1 MNLPSC
7 DVPTSCVLPVIKSPK
22 DYQAFRISPNDTN
35 RLAIV
40 FDPTIAN
47 MSLTYCVEIFDVG
60 GKTPPN
66 RHQIA
71 VEMFF
76 VLKGEGLAIC
86 DGKTVPIAAGDSIL
100 VPPTGI
106 HRLENTGD
114 TRLYALCIMVPNEDF
129 AELIR
134 SGIPAE
140 LDKEDFAV
148 LCRSDAFASVRG

>member
-1 MNLPSC
+1 MNTRC
-7 DVPTSCVLPVIKSPK
+7 MIPVTKSPK
-22 DYQAFRISPNDTN
+22 EYQAYRISPNDTN

-40 FDPTIAN
+40 FEPATAN
-47 MSLTYCVEIFDVG
+47 ASLTICIEIFDQG

-66 RHQIA
+66 RHQFA

-86 DGKTVPIAAGDSIL
+86 DGKTVPIRAGDSLL

-106 HRLENTGD
+106 HEIRNTGNG
-114 TRLYALCIMVPNEDF
+114 RLYALCIMVPNEDF

-134 SGIPAE
+134 SGIPVE
-140 LDKEDFAV
+140 LDEEDMRV
-148 LCRSDAFASVRG
+148 LNRTDALIPC